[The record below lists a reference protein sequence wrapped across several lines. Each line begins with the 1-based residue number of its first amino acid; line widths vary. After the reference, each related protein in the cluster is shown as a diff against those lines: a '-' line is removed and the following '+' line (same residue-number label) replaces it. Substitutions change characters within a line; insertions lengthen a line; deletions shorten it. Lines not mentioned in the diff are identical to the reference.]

1 MNLNTNF
8 SDLVD
13 ELTTEIKIKKP
24 SKFGTLVRVVGLTL
38 EARGLE
44 APLGAICEI
53 VGDDCSNKVDA
64 EVVGFQD
71 QVLFLMPFTEP
82 TGINPGATVKIKNPN
97 ALANIG
103 PELLGRVIDA
113 NGEPLDGLE
122 QPKCSELFPLK
133 GISINPMERGP
144 INKVLD
150 VGVKAINSF
159 LTIGQNYNN
168 NVQKVNWPIHS
179 DCVKKHVHPFNVLG
193 YG

>member
-53 VGDDCSNKVDA
+53 VGDECSNKVDA

-71 QVLFLMPFTEP
+71 QVLFLFAHTLLQSYYLLDMSKKKCNRVAMLAITSTLSRGEGVANESFSL
-82 TGINPGATVKIKNPN
+82 GI
-97 ALANIG
+97 
-103 PELLGRVIDA
+103 
-113 NGEPLDGLE
+113 
-122 QPKCSELFPLK
+122 
-133 GISINPMERGP
+133 
-144 INKVLD
+144 
-150 VGVKAINSF
+150 
-159 LTIGQNYNN
+159 
-168 NVQKVNWPIHS
+168 
-179 DCVKKHVHPFNVLG
+179 
-193 YG
+193 